1 MFNIFYLHLHV
12 MYYKGS
18 LHFFYKYDNISI
30 FLLQKTRKIIHGFS
44 NLRKFVFSSLSISR
58 LSSLWTKSSWWNKST
73 GFSSRI
79 IYKKIVKFTYDF
91 SCFFV
96 FFCGVFFSCF
106 FWFSF
111 FYKVSDFGVKSC
123 ILKTALFVVNSYLL
137 NFMNGR
143 AYKHSLIQ
151 SSDVFCLLICKF
163 FAFLKKKKQF

>member
-1 MFNIFYLHLHV
+1 MLPCLNLKKNIVLFNIFYLHLHV

-96 FFCGVFFSCF
+96 FCF
-106 FWFSF
+106 FVGFFFPVFSGFLF
-111 FYKVSDFGVKSC
+111 FIKFL
-123 ILKTALFVVNSYLL
+123 ILVW
-137 NFMNGR
+137 
-143 AYKHSLIQ
+143 SL
-151 SSDVFCLLICKF
+151 
-163 FAFLKKKKQF
+163 AF